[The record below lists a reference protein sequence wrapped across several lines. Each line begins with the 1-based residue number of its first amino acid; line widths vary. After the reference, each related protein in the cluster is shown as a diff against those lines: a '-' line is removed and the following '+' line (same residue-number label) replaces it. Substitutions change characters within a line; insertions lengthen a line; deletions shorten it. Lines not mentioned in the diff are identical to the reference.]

1 MNHRGFTYP
10 DVIQVKE
17 RCTELVREN
26 WSLSAALNAVRSQ
39 IWNIVNPALIAEDP
53 DLAQERGERAVR
65 EAVKALQAVG
75 KQIVPAKA
83 AEPGD
88 VPADAVERYFD
99 NPEYLSL
106 KNQIK
111 ALKEENTRLSQTVG
125 ALSTSKRHALQDVY
139 DVIQDLIKK
148 LPYSIQSGP
157 EMIALLTAIGDYRI
171 KKADPLDVRGDV
183 DHDLKRET
191 ANSW

>member
-1 MNHRGFTYP
+1 MNFRGFTYP

-17 RCTELVREN
+17 RCTELIREN
-26 WSLSAALNAVRSQ
+26 WSLSQALNAVRSQ

-53 DLAQERGERAVR
+53 ELAQERGERAVR
-65 EAVKALQAVG
+65 ESVKALQAAG

-83 AEPGD
+83 TEPGD

-125 ALSTSKRHALQDVY
+125 ALSASKRHALQDVY
-139 DVIQDLIKK
+139 NVVQDLIKK

-157 EMIALLTAIGDYRI
+157 EMIALLKAIGDYRV
-171 KKADPLDVRGDV
+171 KEADPLDMRGDV
-183 DHDLKRET
+183 DHDLKREA